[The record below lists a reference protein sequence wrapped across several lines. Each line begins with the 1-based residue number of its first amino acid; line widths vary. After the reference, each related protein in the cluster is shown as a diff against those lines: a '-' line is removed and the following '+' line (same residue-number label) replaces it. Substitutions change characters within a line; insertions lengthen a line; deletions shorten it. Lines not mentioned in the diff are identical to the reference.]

1 MASHPCIRCSAH
13 FAAPL
18 SRSGRHEH
26 ELKDAG
32 IVQEGPAGVL
42 KSKFV
47 LITRAAY
54 EERDFSGDQDIFYLA
69 E

>member
-1 MASHPCIRCSAH
+1 
-13 FAAPL
+13 
-18 SRSGRHEH
+18 
-26 ELKDAG
+26 
-32 IVQEGPAGVL
+32 VQEGPTGVL

-54 EERDFSGDQDIFYLA
+54 EERDFSGDQDIFHLA